1 MKTVVPQ
8 ASTNLGWIIAAGREG
23 SKPGAC
29 EDRSLLT
36 SGLPSHAI
44 RRSARLHRS
53 TRIARRVEAH
63 CHPGLTPARDDRD
76 RRSHAACRRA
86 GATVRTTS
94 PGRSSLCL
102 PGTGEPLRHPQASRA
117 RHGRNLGGAS
127 CASSCTPSSSSW
139 STTTSMCATG
149 RASSGR
155 SPHGST
161 RCAHH
166 AGRSH
171 AHRLSRLCLANL
183 WPGIEDGHRCHRKM
197 ARRNRS

>member
-8 ASTNLGWIIAAGREG
+8 ASTNLGLIIAAGREG

-44 RRSARLHRS
+44 RRSARLHLS

-117 RHGRNLGGAS
+117 RHGRNLGGRTARDRQS
-127 CASSCTPSSSSW
+127 ARLSQGARSAERTQGRLGQAAGTAPGAQYVATRSLAR
-139 STTTSMCATG
+139 SMSQHRLG
-149 RASSGR
+149 RAIR
-155 SPHGST
+155 STSPGCRS
-161 RCAHH
+161 RP
-166 AGRSH
+166 AGRAMSP
-171 AHRLSRLCLANL
+171 R
-183 WPGIEDGHRCHRKM
+183 
-197 ARRNRS
+197 